1 MGAFFLARLLK
12 LERKNLKPKPMNLTK
27 LLFTAFI
34 TGMFF
39 TACTVVYDDI
49 DHELE
54 AEIYLES
61 TLSEYDLWYVDY
73 HRTTGAGDVPFLSRA
88 FTISFRNGI
97 LYANNNIV
105 DIGRTGNGL
114 GISVGSY
121 NTYQGILGTNHDLD
135 GFHDFEVTQL
145 SVNEIR
151 IYNYRENVSYYLI
164 GYQKNNF
171 DYDKLF
177 YENIEYFLQEFRA
190 WEKIATTGGTPNAF
204 DAENYLQFTPEN
216 TSTFYSSKD
225 TIGIEVG
232 GIDWS
237 YVGGYEVFD
246 VRGYEDLKILTLNY
260 DAGDV
265 EEFELS
271 VLDDETISLY
281 HINSKTTYEFFG
293 RGFIQ
298 YLKGGKA
305 LETTVPAVRNSNR
318 KRVKIARKLKSKRN

>member
-1 MGAFFLARLLK
+1 MK
-12 LERKNLKPKPMNLTK
+12 TIK
-27 LLFTAFI
+27 LLFVGII

-39 TACTVVYDDI
+39 TACTVVYDDL
-49 DHELE
+49 DNDLSD
-54 AEIYLES
+54 EIYLES
-61 TLSEYDLWYVDY
+61 VVSEYDLWYIDY
-73 HRTTGAGDVPFLSRA
+73 HRTTGVGDIPFLSRA
-88 FTISFRNGI
+88 FTITFRNGI

-114 GISVGSY
+114 GISVGTY
-121 NTYQGILGTNHDLD
+121 DTYQGILGTNHDID

-151 IYNYRENVSYYLI
+151 LYNYRENVSYYLI

-177 YENIEYFLQEFRA
+177 YENIEYFLQEFKA
-190 WEKIATTGGTPNAF
+190 WEKIATAGGTPNAF

-216 TSTFYSSKD
+216 TTTFYSSQD
-225 TIGIEVG
+225 AIGIDIT

-237 YVGGYEVFD
+237 YVGSYEVFD
-246 VRGYEDLKILTLNY
+246 VRGYEDLKIVTLTY
-260 DAGDV
+260 DEGDV

-271 VLDDETISLY
+271 VLNDETISLY
-281 HINSKTTYEFFG
+281 HINSETTYEFFG

-305 LETTVPAVRNSNR
+305 SESSIPSVRNSNR
-318 KRVKIARKLKSKRN
+318 KRTKIARNTKSRRNLK